1 MTMLVFAI
9 WVQYLMHFWQRGVTY
24 GFERINNR
32 VKDITAQK
40 ALVTFIWPFF
50 LAFHGR
56 VIKNSRLGHQSFI
69 IHDTHRVLC
78 ICGSYF
84 CFCLICNTGN
94 TENQASL
101 HALPKQL
108 KCPNLW
114 MSEITSMIFA
124 CMTSSI
130 IFTLNQA
137 SHECMH
143 EFLYSQH
150 EACFMVCYGQV
161 DIFYCKSCK
170 IMLQNPVKFQGVSQ
184 SMTHDGNAFSLGWEW
199 VTVCSNWWALKTDAI
214 E

>member
-1 MTMLVFAI
+1 MLWKQPCSKMTMLVFDI
-9 WVQYLMHFWQRGVTY
+9 WVQYLLHFWQRGVKY
-24 GFERINNR
+24 GFERMNYW

-50 LAFHGR
+50 LAIHGR

-84 CFCLICNTGN
+84 CFCHICNTGN
-94 TENQASL
+94 TENQASV

-130 IFTLNQA
+130 ILTV
-137 SHECMH
+137 
-143 EFLYSQH
+143 
-150 EACFMVCYGQV
+150 ACFLVFHG
-161 DIFYCKSCK
+161 
-170 IMLQNPVKFQGVSQ
+170 
-184 SMTHDGNAFSLGWEW
+184 
-199 VTVCSNWWALKTDAI
+199 
-214 E
+214 